1 MRLLRKY
8 PCIKTVSSEEAYK
21 LWTRKKQFFL
31 DNRPKAPYDA
41 VRIPGAVWLYDED
54 ILDDPKVVDKLDKDK
69 EYVVYCGGVT

>member
-1 MRLLRKY
+1 
-8 PCIKTVSSEEAYK
+8 
-21 LWTRKKQFFL
+21 L